1 VIKYEGEIADFD
13 TSALKA
19 TIIGSI
25 LESMTD
31 ERVNLVNANVIA
43 QSRGLKII
51 EQKTAKCEN
60 YTSLIT
66 VEVAID
72 KGTTTVSG
80 TLMRGQTHIVRVNN
94 YWLDIVPTGGYWIF
108 SDHLDRPG
116 LIGAVGMVTGAA
128 DINISS
134 MLVARLKARGPA
146 LMVLA
151 VDEKLT
157 EEQRQR
163 LLAIPDVHT
172 AKAVKL

>member
-1 VIKYEGEIADFD
+1 
-13 TSALKA
+13 
-19 TIIGSI
+19 
-25 LESMTD
+25 
-31 ERVNLVNANVIA
+31 
-43 QSRGLKII
+43 
-51 EQKTAKCEN
+51 
-60 YTSLIT
+60 
-66 VEVAID
+66 
-72 KGTTTVSG
+72 
-80 TLMRGQTHIVRVNN
+80 MRGQTHIVRVNS